1 MKSNF
6 ILSTFLGLTGVIA
19 PIRMSYVL
27 MRLAH
32 AILLQPFTAGAS
44 LCSSSLG
51 TTFTVSKV
59 SGLNK
64 SRLGVVLT
72 CAAMLDDVVG
82 LVMAQ
87 IKSNLGGETSLS
99 PVIIIRPI
107 LASFVFAVVV
117 PLACK
122 ILVKPLARALPSCH
136 FENSQGDSLPRRA
149 DQIVFATQAK
159 LYNKCFEKARSVPES
174 SSQPHSASL
183 RCLGTDRIN
192 SVGEENSY
200 ERQSNPNN
208 SVTGSEINIATNHIY
223 IGHISGLQIWET
235 YYEASLSTF

>member
-1 MKSNF
+1 MPLQQTVVQLGYLGRILLVYEGGLSTDFRAMKSNF

-51 TTFTVSKV
+51 TTFTVLKV

-136 FENSQGDSLPRRA
+136 FENSQYLLTKM
-149 DQIVFATQAK
+149 QITFLAHTLILFGFFVGSCYARTSN
-159 LYNKCFEKARSVPES
+159 LYAAYLAGACISW
-174 SSQPHSASL
+174 
-183 RCLGTDRIN
+183 
-192 SVGEENSY
+192 Y
-200 ERQSNPNN
+200 NN
-208 SVTGSEINIATNHIY
+208 
-223 IGHISGLQIWET
+223 
-235 YYEASLSTF
+235 